1 MTPSAGLLTPPV
13 ELPAKKFKVFPFRLP
28 QTSWTMEEIL
38 YWNIMRPGQVDAD
51 DIKLRNA
58 EKTEIKQREYLA
70 WLSQEGERRAV
81 NREDMKMEDSRSALL
96 GGYARKVRRE
106 TGEFYNSDD
115 VAAAALARR
124 TKEGSTMLQRMDN
137 AVARRRNCRTI
148 GGWGLGNNRK
158 AVMMTGT
165 SGDGLCVGRA
175 EAIVEDI
182 EGDDEEDGS
191 DTKKKQKQKKQQQ
204 KFETKTISGVLV
216 QSIGEELSES
226 ESENEDPHHLNAP
239 LQTVEYRNP
248 ARDGSG
254 FHVKRYT
261 MQGANMEK
269 IVGKAAGRD
278 DQGNLLSGMPLSGQ
292 DIPGDVDFLEGTPAF
307 DRGSGMDNGDEV
319 ADLQEEQQA
328 ELRKEVQLVRKK
340 KLAAKMEK
348 ARLEV
353 HLFPGNRVLVF

>member
-1 MTPSAGLLTPPV
+1 
-13 ELPAKKFKVFPFRLP
+13 
-28 QTSWTMEEIL
+28 MEEIL

-216 QSIGEELSES
+216 QSIGEELSDLYDS
-226 ESENEDPHHLNAP
+226 VGVH
-239 LQTVEYRNP
+239 
-248 ARDGSG
+248 
-254 FHVKRYT
+254 
-261 MQGANMEK
+261 QGGPVH
-269 IVGKAAGRD
+269 I
-278 DQGNLLSGMPLSGQ
+278 
-292 DIPGDVDFLEGTPAF
+292 
-307 DRGSGMDNGDEV
+307 
-319 ADLQEEQQA
+319 EEI
-328 ELRKEVQLVRKK
+328 
-340 KLAAKMEK
+340 
-348 ARLEV
+348 
-353 HLFPGNRVLVF
+353 HLFSSSGEGDFTLSQLLFRHPNTTFGAPVALDCPVQHLIMRSDGCWCGIFVQWSRNVWTVHGLAKDGP